1 MHDSHA
7 YHSHTRNKGEIP
19 IPSFHRRVEEVDPSC
34 SRFDSLRTLQLNL
47 GDLCNL
53 ACAHCHVNAS
63 PDGRKIMGRE
73 VMDTVLDCLRSHPGL
88 TLDITGG
95 CPELNP
101 HFLYLL
107 DRSRTLAPRRM
118 VRTNLAV
125 LCETDMTHLPEL
137 YRDHALVLF
146 ASLPCFLEANVD
158 RQRGSGVFE
167 KSVAALRRLNSVG
180 YGDTLELNLVFNPG
194 DYSLPPSQTFLETL
208 YRKELGEM
216 YGIRFTSLFTI
227 TNAPLGRFRRGLE
240 ETGTFDT
247 YLRTLAERFNPQAA
261 HGIMCRS
268 LISIN
273 WQGTLFDCD
282 FNLAAGLPIRD
293 SEGTPLN
300 AARLPEAAQPGRKIV
315 LGEHCFCC
323 TAGEGS
329 SCSGVTAVPEP

>member
-1 MHDSHA
+1 MTDTA
-7 YHSHTRNKGEIP
+7 TPHSTNEKTDVNQ
-19 IPSFHRRVEEVDPSC
+19 HRCFQRIIEGVDPSC
-34 SRFDSLRTLQLNL
+34 SRFDTLRTVQLNL

-63 PDGRKIMGRE
+63 PDGRNIMGRE
-73 VMDTVLDCLRSHPGL
+73 VMDDVLDFLRLHPGL

-95 CPELNP
+95 CPEMNP
-101 HFLYLL
+101 HFIYLL

-118 VRTNLAV
+118 VRTNLTV
-125 LCETDMTHLPEL
+125 LCEENMTYLPEL

-158 RQRGSGVFE
+158 RQRGSGAFE
-167 KSVAALRRLNSVG
+167 KSIAALRRLNSIG

-194 DYSLPPSQTFLETL
+194 DGNLPPSQTFLETL
-208 YRKELGEM
+208 YRKELGER

-247 YLRTLAERFNPQAA
+247 YLRTLAERFNPLAA

-282 FNLAAGLPIRD
+282 FNLAAALPIRD
-293 SEGTPLN
+293 SDGTPLN
-300 AARLPEAAQPGRKIV
+300 ATRLQEVAQPGRKIV

-329 SCSGVTAVPEP
+329 SCCGVTAVPEP